1 MLGKKVLVIGSPGA
15 GKSTFARELAKL
27 TGLPL
32 VYLDQL
38 FWNSDR
44 TTVPREV
51 FDRRL
56 EQALA
61 KEAWIVD
68 GNYQRTMEQRLK
80 QCDTVFFLDFPV
92 KTCLEGV
99 RARFGKPRAD
109 LPWVETEIDR
119 EFLEQI
125 LQFPERGR
133 PEILK
138 LREKYPQKRWRVFSC
153 REEGDAY
160 LQGFQA
166 GKNFTN

>member
-44 TTVPREV
+44 TTVSGEV

-99 RARFGKPRAD
+99 WARFGKPRAD
-109 LPWVETEIDR
+109 LPWVETEIDQ

-125 LQFPERGR
+125 LQFPEQGR
-133 PEILK
+133 PKILK

>member
-32 VYLDQL
+32 VYLDRL

-44 TTVPREV
+44 TTVSGEV

-109 LPWVETEIDR
+109 IPWVETEKDW
-119 EFLEQI
+119 EFLEWI
-125 LQFPERGR
+125 RQFPEQGR
-133 PEILK
+133 PKILK

>member
-44 TTVPREV
+44 TTVSGEV

-109 LPWVETEIDR
+109 LPWVETEKDW
-119 EFLEQI
+119 EFLEWI
-125 LQFPERGR
+125 RQFPEQGR
-133 PEILK
+133 PKILK

>member
-56 EQALA
+56 EQALE

-68 GNYQRTMEQRLK
+68 GNYQRTMERRLK
-80 QCDTVFFLDFPV
+80 RCDTVFFLDFPV

-99 RARFGKPRAD
+99 RARFGKPCWEESSDSKIQPIPAHPRVSASGRGPNI
-109 LPWVETEIDR
+109 LPGAS
-119 EFLEQI
+119 Q
-125 LQFPERGR
+125 
-133 PEILK
+133 
-138 LREKYPQKRWRVFSC
+138 
-153 REEGDAY
+153 
-160 LQGFQA
+160 
-166 GKNFTN
+166 

>member
-1 MLGKKVLVIGSPGA
+1 MLGKIVLVIGSPGA

-44 TTVPREV
+44 TTVSGEV

-109 LPWVETEIDR
+109 IPWVETEKDW
-119 EFLEQI
+119 EFLEWI
-125 LQFPERGR
+125 RQFPEQGR
-133 PEILK
+133 PKILK
-138 LREKYPQKRWRVFSC
+138 LREK
-153 REEGDAY
+153 
-160 LQGFQA
+160 
-166 GKNFTN
+166 

>member
-51 FDRRL
+51 FDQRL

-109 LPWVETEIDR
+109 IPWVETEKDW
-119 EFLEQI
+119 EFLEWI
-125 LQFPERGR
+125 RQFPEQGR
-133 PEILK
+133 PKILK

>member
-1 MLGKKVLVIGSPGA
+1 M
-15 GKSTFARELAKL
+15 
-27 TGLPL
+27 
-32 VYLDQL
+32 DQL
-38 FWNSDR
+38 FWNGDR
-44 TTVPREV
+44 ATVPREV

-109 LPWVETEIDR
+109 IPWVETEKDW
-119 EFLEQI
+119 EFLEWI
-125 LQFPERGR
+125 RQFPEQGR
-133 PEILK
+133 PKILK

>member
-44 TTVPREV
+44 TTVSGEV

-109 LPWVETEIDR
+109 IPWVETEKDW
-119 EFLEQI
+119 EFLEWI
-125 LQFPERGR
+125 RQFPEQGR
-133 PEILK
+133 PKILK

>member
-1 MLGKKVLVIGSPGA
+1 MVGKKVLVIGSPGA

-51 FDRRL
+51 FDQRL

-109 LPWVETEIDR
+109 LPWVETEKDW
-119 EFLEQI
+119 EFLEWI
-125 LQFPERGR
+125 RQFPEQGR
-133 PEILK
+133 PKILK